1 MTHPRN
7 AQPSGADADKAAFLR
22 DLRALRDQAG
32 LQTRDLAA
40 RAHYPEDTLITAEV
54 GPALPSLP
62 VLEAY
67 VRGCGAR
74 PADWEERWRRLMS
87 MPAEE
92 LGSALPTRA
101 PVANRPPTR
110 AESAGPIGLSAAEQ
124 AALAP
129 GLARVAAGL
138 GPTMAAD
145 TGSWFSRP
153 DVTAAESAAGPAA
166 PSGAVPAA
174 PDSGAAWRPP
184 EHGAARPFTDG
195 GAGQRLPEGETA
207 WPPAE
212 RAPARPAADSG
223 TAWPS
228 AADRAPAWPAS
239 QPGTSRPPAGEPGT
253 AWPPAGE
260 PGTTWPGAAEPGRP
274 APEGLPRRG
283 SALPDRTPQSAA
295 PRPLAPGNS
304 AWGNS
309 APQSG
314 GSPSAYGPARTERG
328 TAAAG
333 ASGDRTRTG
342 KSTAPLSAS
351 ENPARS
357 PSGSRPASRT
367 MAGVV
372 LSVAALLVV
381 AALLWL
387 ALKP

>member
-40 RAHYPEDTLITAEV
+40 RAHYPEDTLITAEA

-138 GPTMAAD
+138 GPTTVAAD

-153 DVTAAESAAGPAA
+153 EVTAAESAAGPAA
-166 PSGAVPAA
+166 SSGAVPAA
-174 PDSGAAWRPP
+174 PDSGADWRTPD
-184 EHGAARPFTDG
+184 HGAVRPFTDG
-195 GAGQRLPEGETA
+195 RAGRRSPEGETA

-212 RAPARPAADSG
+212 RAPAWPAADSG
-223 TAWPS
+223 TAWPAADS
-228 AADRAPAWPAS
+228 GPAWPAAADRAPAWPAA
-239 QPGTSRPPAGEPGT
+239 QPGTSRPPAG
-253 AWPPAGE
+253 A
-260 PGTTWPGAAEPGRP
+260 
-274 APEGLPRRG
+274 
-283 SALPDRTPQSAA
+283 PQSAA
-295 PRPLAPGNS
+295 PRPLVPDNP
-304 AWGNS
+304 AWGNP
-309 APQSG
+309 APQRG
-314 GSPSAYGPARTERG
+314 GPPPGAGGPATTERG

-333 ASGDRTRTG
+333 ASGGRSRTG

-351 ENPARS
+351 GRPAGS
-357 PSGSRPASRT
+357 PSGSRRPAGRA

-372 LSVAALLVV
+372 LSLAAILVV

>member
-7 AQPSGADADKAAFLR
+7 AQPSGADAGKAAFLR

-40 RAHYPEDTLITAEV
+40 RAHYPEDTLLTAEA

-74 PADWEERWRRLMS
+74 PADWEERWRQLMS

-138 GPTMAAD
+138 GPTTVAD
-145 TGSWFSRP
+145 TGTWFSRP
-153 DVTAAESAAGPAA
+153 DVTAAGPAG
-166 PSGAVPAA
+166 PSGAFPAA
-174 PDSGAAWRPP
+174 RDSGAAWR
-184 EHGAARPFTDG
+184 
-195 GAGQRLPEGETA
+195 
-207 WPPAE
+207 
-212 RAPARPAADSG
+212 AADSG

-228 AADRAPAWPAS
+228 AADHGTAWPAS

-253 AWPPAGE
+253 AWP
-260 PGTTWPGAAEPGRP
+260 GTAEPGRP
-274 APEGLPRRG
+274 APESLPRRGSAPEGLPRRG
-283 SALPDRTPQSAA
+283 SALPGRTPQSAA

-309 APQSG
+309 APQRG
-314 GSPSAYGPARTERG
+314 GSPSAGGPAPMERG
-328 TAAAG
+328 SAAAG
-333 ASGDRTRTG
+333 ASGDRTRTGNDRTRTG

-351 ENPARS
+351 EIPARS
-357 PSGSRPASRT
+357 PSEGRRPTGRT

-381 AALLWL
+381 IALLWL

>member
-40 RAHYPEDTLITAEV
+40 RAHYPEDTLITAEA

-74 PADWEERWRRLMS
+74 SADWEERWRRLMS
-87 MPAEE
+87 MPAED

-101 PVANRPPTR
+101 PVANRPPIR

-138 GPTMAAD
+138 GPTTAAD
-145 TGSWFSRP
+145 PGSWFSRQ
-153 DVTAAESAAGPAA
+153 DGNGAESAA
-166 PSGAVPAA
+166 PSGAPPAT

-184 EHGAARPFTDG
+184 DHGAARPFADG
-195 GAGQRLPEGETA
+195 GAGGRLPEGETA

-212 RAPARPAADSG
+212 RAPAWPAADSG
-223 TAWPS
+223 RAWPS
-228 AADRAPAWPAS
+228 APDRAPARPAS
-239 QPGTSRPPAGEPGT
+239 PPGPSRPPAGEPG
-253 AWPPAGE
+253 
-260 PGTTWPGAAEPGRP
+260 RS

-283 SALPDRTPQSAA
+283 SAPRGRTPQNPG
-295 PRPLAPGNS
+295 PRPLEASNS
-304 AWGNS
+304 VWGNP

-314 GSPSAYGPARTERG
+314 GSPNAGGPARTERG

-333 ASGDRTRTG
+333 ASGDRTGRTG

-351 ENPARS
+351 EIPARS
-357 PSGSRPASRT
+357 PSRGRRPAGRA

-372 LSVAALLVV
+372 LSAAALLVV